1 MLDALDTLASE
12 VEETRM
18 CGTSGRQGESRKGE
32 GSRGG
37 KARNKNGCLPSEIIS
52 WHASRER
59 EREKEAGQTV

>member
-37 KARNKNGCLPSEIIS
+37 KARNKNDCLPSEIIS

-59 EREKEAGQTV
+59 EKEAGQTV